1 MAVIRLSLLLQVGF
15 VVGAHCSALAPR
27 TDQHHHHQHQHQN
40 QHQQQQQQQLPR
52 VVAAFLHTGDP
63 SALERANCTGRYELS
78 ALRAGTQAHPHPVA
92 RTALHALTH
101 AASFLRAL
109 LRERERERNLVRD
122 LEWCRALVRSV
133 VDGDARIHRA
143 AVVFDAAGA
152 SSSSSSS
159 SSAAHRP
166 LRVFLQATRR
176 GGDIVLQDL
185 SVSARD
191 FFRNETADT
200 EWYHAHR
207 RKTPR
212 HREEEGHVAESSTH
226 VKWSAPFLECE
237 AGSFVPRWL
246 LTLSTGFHGLK
257 PNLTPDFR

>member
-27 TDQHHHHQHQHQN
+27 TDEHHQPHHHHLQPQHQHQH
-40 QHQQQQQQQLPR
+40 QQLPR
-52 VVAAFLHTGDP
+52 VVAAFLHSGDP

-78 ALRAGTQAHPHPVA
+78 ALRPGTRVHPHPAA
-92 RTALHALTH
+92 RPALHALMH

-109 LRERERERNLVRD
+109 MRERERERNLVRD

-133 VDGDARIHRA
+133 VDGDARIQRA
-143 AVVFDAAGA
+143 AVVLDAA
-152 SSSSSSS
+152 
-159 SSAAHRP
+159 SAAHPPAR
-166 LRVFLQATRR
+166 RVFLQASRR
-176 GGDIVLQDL
+176 GAEIVLQDL
-185 SVSARD
+185 SASARD

-207 RKTPR
+207 RKMR
-212 HREEEGHVAESSTH
+212 HGEEEGHVAESTH

>member
-1 MAVIRLSLLLQVGF
+1 MIRLSLLLQVGF

-27 TDQHHHHQHQHQN
+27 TDEHHQLHQLHQHQHQH
-40 QHQQQQQQQLPR
+40 QHQQLPR

-63 SALERANCTGRYELS
+63 SALERANCTGRYELN
-78 ALRAGTQAHPHPVA
+78 ALRAGTRVHQNPAASP
-92 RTALHALTH
+92 ALHALTH

-109 LRERERERNLVRD
+109 LRERDRERNLVRD

-143 AVVFDAAGA
+143 AVVFDAAA
-152 SSSSSSS
+152 SRSSSSSSG
-159 SSAAHRP
+159 HP
-166 LRVFLQATRR
+166 QRVFLQATRR

-185 SVSARD
+185 STSARD
-191 FFRNETADT
+191 LFRNETADT

-207 RKTPR
+207 RETR
-212 HREEEGHVAESSTH
+212 HGKEGHVAESTH

-237 AGSFVPRWL
+237 AGSYVPRWL

-257 PNLTPDFR
+257 PNLSPDFR

>member
-27 TDQHHHHQHQHQN
+27 TDEHHLLHQQQLQQQHQH
-40 QHQQQQQQQLPR
+40 QQLPR
-52 VVAAFLHTGDP
+52 VVVAFLHTGDP
-63 SALERANCTGRYELS
+63 SALERSNCTGRYELN
-78 ALRAGTQAHPHPVA
+78 AVRAGTRAHPVA
-92 RTALHALTH
+92 RPALHALTN

-109 LRERERERNLVRD
+109 MRERERERERNLVRD
-122 LEWCRALVRSV
+122 LEWCRALLRSV

-143 AVVFDAAGA
+143 AVVLDAA
-152 SSSSSSS
+152 SSTSSFSAP
-159 SSAAHRP
+159 AAHP
-166 LRVFLQATRR
+166 PTPRVFLQATRR
-176 GGDIVLQDL
+176 GAEIVLQDL
-185 SVSARD
+185 STLARD

-207 RKTPR
+207 RKTR
-212 HREEEGHVAESSTH
+212 HGQEDDDDEGHVAESTH

-237 AGSFVPRWL
+237 AGSFVPQWL